1 MDFKAKGKQLRVLP
15 EDCQSRLRLLRLALL
30 TFCVVGGIMTEPFK
44 NVDLAQVA
52 SAQGFDRPSG
62 PAHQGRSV
70 VVAKHGMVAASHP
83 LAAQAG
89 LDILRAGGTA
99 ADAAITVNAMLGLVE
114 PMSCGIGGDLFA
126 IYWDNKE
133 KKLYGLNAS
142 GRSPYKISRELFKK
156 RNLKQIPING
166 PLSWSIPGCVS
177 GWEALAERFGNK
189 PLADLLAPAIT
200 TGREGFPVSEI
211 IAGSWRGAEGSLQK
225 HAGSAATY
233 LVDGKRAP
241 RFGEVFRNPQLA
253 HSYQLIGE
261 KGANVFYR
269 GEIAQELVRFSD
281 QEGGLFTDKD
291 FHDHTVQW
299 VQPVSTNYRGYDV
312 WELPPNGQGIAALEI
327 LNLLEPYDIRK
338 MGPGSPEYL
347 HLFVE
352 AKKLAFADRA
362 KYYSDPDFNQLPTKQ
377 LISKQYAKEQG
388 KRIDVKKAAANVQA
402 GDPKLQKGDTVYLSV
417 VDKDRN
423 CCSLIQ
429 SNYFGFGSQLTP
441 KKLGFAI
448 QNRGALFALDD
459 DHLNRLE
466 PHKRPFH
473 TIIPAMVTKDDQP
486 WFCFGVMG
494 GDMQPQGHVQV
505 LVNMID
511 FEMNIQA
518 AGDASRVRHLG
529 SSTPTG
535 QAAQGVGT
543 VLVESGISAKSI
555 NALERLGHAVQRAKG
570 SFGGYQGVLIDQKQ
584 GVLHGATESRKDG
597 AAVGY

>member
-1 MDFKAKGKQLRVLP
+1 
-15 EDCQSRLRLLRLALL
+15 
-30 TFCVVGGIMTEPFK
+30 MTEPFE
-44 NVDLAQVA
+44 NLDLAKSA

-70 VVAKHGMVAASHP
+70 VVARHGVVATSHP

-89 LDILRAGGTA
+89 LDILRSGGTA

-142 GRSPYKISRELFKK
+142 GRSPYKISRELFQERK
-156 RNLKQIPING
+156 LKQIPIKG
-166 PLSWSIPGCVS
+166 PLSWSVPGCVS
-177 GWEALAERFGNK
+177 GWEALGKRFGK
-189 PLADLLAPAIT
+189 KSLADLLAPVISTAK
-200 TGREGFPVSEI
+200 EGFPVSEI
-211 IAGSWRGAEGSLQK
+211 IAGSWRGAEGSLRK

-241 RFGEVFRNPQLA
+241 RFGELFRNPQLA
-253 HSYQLIGE
+253 HSYQLIGQQ
-261 KGANVFYR
+261 GADAFYR
-269 GEIAQELVRFSD
+269 GEIAQELVRFSE

-291 FHDHTVQW
+291 FHDHRVQW
-299 VQPVSTNYRGYDV
+299 VEPVSTTYRGYDV

-327 LNLLEPYDIRK
+327 LNLLEPYDIEK
-338 MGPGSPEYL
+338 MGAGSAEYL

-362 KYYSDPDFNQLPTKQ
+362 KYYADPDFNRLPTRE
-377 LISKQYAKEQG
+377 LISKEYAQQQG
-388 KRIDVKKAAANVQA
+388 KRIDLETAAANVQA
-402 GDPKLQKGDTVYLSV
+402 GDPKLQQGDTVYLTV

-429 SNYFGFGSQLTP
+429 SNYYGFGSQLTP
-441 KKLGFAI
+441 QKLGFAI
-448 QNRGALFALDD
+448 QNRGALFALDE

-473 TIIPAMVTKDDQP
+473 TIIPAMVTKDNEP

-511 FEMNIQA
+511 FQMNVQA
-518 AGDASRVRHLG
+518 AGDAARVRHLG

-535 QAAQGVGT
+535 LAANGVGT
-543 VLVESGISAKSI
+543 VLVESGVSQATIKS
-555 NALERLGHAVQRAKG
+555 LQQRGHQVQRAKG
-570 SFGGYQGVLIDQKQ
+570 SFGGYQGILVNQKQ